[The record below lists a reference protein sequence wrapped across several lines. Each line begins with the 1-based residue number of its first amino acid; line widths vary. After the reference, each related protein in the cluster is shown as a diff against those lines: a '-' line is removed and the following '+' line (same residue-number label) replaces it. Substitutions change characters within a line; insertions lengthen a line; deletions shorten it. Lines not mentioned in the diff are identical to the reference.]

1 MMGRC
6 TRWLVLAIAAVYLGT
21 APGAVRAQAG
31 RGVVGT
37 GPSGSTPG
45 FFANPYANPYVNP
58 YLNPYMIQANMRPG
72 DAALYFTAA
81 QQALG
86 GIGSGQLSGVRP
98 PRGTATAPVPARGET
113 TNSSMVPGGNA
124 ARYFNRSYQPAAGA
138 GSYYNRQ
145 GRYFPKN
152 GR

>member
-1 MMGRC
+1 MGRR
-6 TRWLVLAIAAVYLGT
+6 TRRLMRVVVAVCLGT
-21 APGAVRAQAG
+21 APGAVRAQVG
-31 RGVVGT
+31 QGVVGT
-37 GPSGSTPG
+37 GASGSTPG
-45 FFANPYANPYVNP
+45 FFGNPFANPYLNP
-58 YLNPYMIQANMRPG
+58 YLNPYMSQSTMRPG
-72 DAALYFTAA
+72 DAALSFIAA

-98 PRGTATAPVPARGET
+98 PRGTATAPVPARGQT

-124 ARYFNRSYQPAAGA
+124 ARYFNRSYQPATGA